1 MTDHSFIELADL
13 LQPGDL
19 VVVNDT
25 MVRAARLVGI
35 RSETGGQIELLIL
48 EHLPDGRWE
57 ALARPARRLRPGVMI
72 DFEGF
77 SATITEGPDDGRVVV
92 SLDADDPEQAIASA
106 GTMPLPP
113 YFTGQLERQ
122 DRYQTIFAQAPGS
135 AAAPTA
141 GLHFTEEVIRGLE
154 DRGIELV
161 SIDLHVSLDT
171 FRPMTVEDIEDHE
184 MHTEWCAIPEQT
196 AQAIGDTRARGGNV
210 VAIGTTV
217 VRTLESMA
225 DGQGGVRAGE
235 RRTDLF
241 IKPGAEFRVIDVM
254 VTNFHLPGSTLL
266 VLLAAFMGE
275 RWREAYET
283 ALGRGYRFLS
293 FGDAML
299 AGPAGT

>member
-1 MTDHSFIELADL
+1 MTDHRFIGLADL

-25 MVRAARLVGI
+25 RVRAARLLGV
-35 RSETGGQIELLIL
+35 RSETGGQVELLIL

-77 SATITEGPDDGRVVV
+77 TATITEGPDDGRVVV
-92 SLDADDPEQAIASA
+92 SLDVDEPEQAIASA

-113 YFTGQLERQ
+113 YFTGELEQ
-122 DRYQTIFAQAPGS
+122 EDRYQTIFAHTPGS

-141 GLHFTEEVIRGLE
+141 GLHFTDEVIQSLE
-154 DRGIELV
+154 DREIGLV
-161 SIDLHVSLDT
+161 TVDLHVSLDT

-196 AQAIGDTRARGGNV
+196 AQAIGDVRERGGNV
-210 VAIGTTV
+210 IAIGTTV
-217 VRTLESMA
+217 VRTLESMS
-225 DGQGGVRAGE
+225 DGKGGVRAGA
-235 RRTDLF
+235 RRTNLF
-241 IKPGAEFRVIDVM
+241 IKPGAEFRVVDVM

-266 VLLAAFMGE
+266 VLLAAFIGE
-275 RWREAYET
+275 RWREAYDT
-283 ALGRGYRFLS
+283 ALARGYRFLS

-299 AGPAGT
+299 AGRGGT